1 MFNNLFS
8 KGKIGSMETKNRI
21 VMTPMGIHLGNP
33 DGSMSDETV
42 AFYAARAKGGVGV
55 IFTEVTIVEESR
67 GRGNFK
73 QMSAA
78 HDKHIDG
85 LKKLADE
92 IHKYDSKIVVQIYH
106 PGRQGVSAVNGNLP
120 MLAPSAIEC
129 QCVHQPTVAM
139 TTEEIEEMVE
149 NFIEAAV
156 RVKKAGIDGVEVHGA
171 HGYLVNQFLSPHTNH
186 RTDKYGGN
194 FENRLRFLEEIVT
207 GIRERCGKDFPLV
220 VRLSVDEFYEKIGLP
235 EEGLHLEDGVKIAK
249 RMEELGVDAIDVSSG
264 TYETMNTAWE
274 PTSFDQGWKINL
286 PETVKKS
293 VNIPVIGVGVIRE
306 PEYADRIIA
315 EGKLDF
321 VGSARQHFGDP
332 EWSNKAKEGR
342 ADECR
347 KCISCLHCME
357 TLMSA
362 DITKSPCQCAINIQS
377 GRELDYSNFKE
388 DGDGRTVAIIGAGP
402 AGLEAARVLAMRK
415 FKPVVFE
422 KSDKIGGQLEFANKP
437 PKKEKITWL
446 IDYLRVQA
454 KKLGIEIRL
463 NTTPTIDDLKELNP
477 YAVFVAQG
485 SNPIMPKSISGIDG
499 EEVLSTVDILSGKVK
514 LKGKKVGVVGSG
526 MTGLETA
533 ELLAE
538 MGNEVT
544 VFEMADNIGP
554 GLFFQNLID
563 IMDRISQYGI
573 KLYPKHKLIK
583 IDNGQATFELMEN
596 NEIKDYSFDNIII
609 SLGTR
614 SNIELLDQINAN
626 FDTVKILGDA
636 SKPGKI
642 RNAMETGFV
651 TAYNL

>member
-1 MFNNLFS
+1 MFDNLFS
-8 KGKIGSMETKNRI
+8 KGKIGAMETKNRI
-21 VMTPMGIHLGNP
+21 VMTPMGIHLGNS

-55 IFTEVTIVEESR
+55 IFTEVTMVEESR
-67 GRGNFK
+67 GRGNCK

-78 HDKHIDG
+78 HDKHITG

-106 PGRQGVSAVNGNLP
+106 PGRQGISAINGNLP

-129 QCVHQPTVAM
+129 QCVHQPVVAM
-139 TTEEIEEMVE
+139 TTEEVEAMVE
-149 NFIEAAV
+149 NFVAAAV
-156 RVKKAGIDGVEVHGA
+156 RIKKSGIDGVEVHGA
-171 HGYLVNQFLSPHTNH
+171 HGYLINQFLSPHTNH
-186 RTDKYGGN
+186 RNDKYGGS

-207 GIRERCGKDFPLV
+207 GIRERCGKEFPLI

-249 RMEELGVDAIDVSSG
+249 CLEQLGVDAIDVSSG

-286 PETVKKS
+286 PETIKKS
-293 VNIPVIGVGVIRE
+293 VNIPVIGVAVIRE
-306 PEYADRIIA
+306 PEYADIIIG
-315 EGKLDF
+315 EGKVDF

-357 TLMSA
+357 TLMFS
-362 DITKSPCQCAINIQS
+362 DMTNSPCQCAVNIQT
-377 GRELDYSNFKE
+377 GRELDYSNFRE

-422 KSDKIGGQLEFANKP
+422 KLDKIGGQLEFANKP

-454 KKLGIEIRL
+454 KKLGVEIRL
-463 NTTPTIDDLKELNP
+463 NTVPTIDDLKELNP

-485 SNPIMPKSISGIDG
+485 SNPIMPKSISGIEG

-526 MTGLETA
+526 MTGLETS

-563 IMDRISQYGI
+563 IMGRVSQYGV

-583 IDNGQATFELMEN
+583 IENGKATFELMES
-596 NEIKDYSFDNIII
+596 NEIKNYAFDNIIV

-614 SNIELLDQINAN
+614 SNTELLEEINTN
-626 FDTVKILGDA
+626 FKIVKILGDA

-651 TAYNL
+651 NAYNL